1 MKNFKQMKVWE
12 KAHQLTL
19 ETYRITKEYPKDELF
34 GLVSQMRRSASS
46 IATNIAEGCG
56 KNSDADFARFIVIS
70 MGSANELEYQ
80 FILSHDLKYI
90 NQKQFNTLDIQINEI
105 KKMLVGLHKKLKAN
119 S

>member
-1 MKNFKQMKVWE
+1 MKNLKNMKVWE
-12 KAHQLTL
+12 KAHSITL
-19 ETYRITKEYPKDELF
+19 ETYKITREYPKDEIY

-56 KNSDADFARFIVIS
+56 RLSDADFARFIVIS

-80 FILSHDLKYI
+80 FILSQDLKYTTQEQYNI
-90 NQKQFNTLDIQINEI
+90 LDNRINEI
-105 KKMLVGLHKKLKAN
+105 KKMLVGLHKKLTGK